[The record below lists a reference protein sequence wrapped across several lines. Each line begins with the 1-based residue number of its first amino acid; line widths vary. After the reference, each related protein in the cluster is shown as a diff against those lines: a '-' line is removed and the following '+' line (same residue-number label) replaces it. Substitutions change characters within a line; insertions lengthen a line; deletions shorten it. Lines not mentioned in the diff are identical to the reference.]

1 MDKTIKDVS
10 ENDFFAAL
18 DNALE
23 DADRKFV
30 QPLKDG
36 EFTAK
41 TVSIRKNISIHHAEK
56 LIEQM
61 VKDKIAEKALL
72 IPGND
77 RSALRRAPTGGQPMT
92 AYRLIT

>member
-1 MDKTIKDVS
+1 MDKKLNDVS
-10 ENDFFAAL
+10 ENDFFSAL

-23 DADRKFV
+23 DADKKFV
-30 QPLKDG
+30 QPLKEG

-41 TVSIRKNISIHHAEK
+41 TVSIRKYISIHHAEK

-61 VKDKIAEKALL
+61 VKDGVAEKALL
-72 IPGND
+72 VPGDD

-92 AYRLIT
+92 AYRLIK

>member
-30 QPLKDG
+30 QPLKEG

-61 VKDKIAEKALL
+61 VKDNILFQGMTGQHFVAL
-72 IPGND
+72 
-77 RSALRRAPTGGQPMT
+77 QP
-92 AYRLIT
+92 ADNP